1 MKILFVSQ
9 YYHPERFKVTELAEE
24 LFKRGYEVDV
34 LTGLPNYPEG
44 EILEDYRHG
53 KNRNQVINGVNVIR
67 VPLIGRKTGKL
78 YLSLNYLSYA
88 LNASIKAL
96 FLHKDYDLV
105 IVYQLSPILMALPA
119 IVVKW
124 THKIPLVMYTFDLW
138 PDSITTLGIKQNSL
152 FFKLVTNVS
161 RWIYRKADVQWV
173 SSASFNVYLNRFT
186 GLGKEIVHLPQY
198 AEDQFRLTPKT
209 PQKEFNCLFAG
220 NIGKAQSIKTI
231 LDAAKL
237 LENEKDIRIELVGS
251 GSDVDRLKDLANSME
266 LTNVHFAGSHP
277 LEKMP
282 DFYQEADV
290 FLVTL
295 FDDPVVSLT
304 LPGKVQT
311 YMAAGRPIV
320 GAVGGETAHVINESQ
335 GGRVVASGDSK
346 GLAEQILYYY
356 HNRDQVRIDGENARN
371 YYDLCFHKE
380 QFYDTILA
388 QIEKIATRK
397 ENYVQ
402 K

>member
-9 YYHPERFKVTELAEE
+9 YYYPERFKVTELAEE

-44 EILEDYRHG
+44 KILDEYTHG
-53 KNRNQVINGVNVIR
+53 KKRREVINGVNVIR
-67 VPLIGRKTGKL
+67 VPLIGRKSGKL

-88 LNASIKAL
+88 INASFKAL
-96 FLHKDYDLV
+96 FMKKDYDLV

-124 THKIPLVMYTFDLW
+124 THKIPMVMYTFDLW
-138 PDSITTLGIKQNSL
+138 PDSITTLGIKQNSF
-152 FFKLVTNVS
+152 FFKLVSNVS
-161 RWIYRKADVQWV
+161 RWIYRQADVQWV
-173 SSASFNVYLNRFT
+173 SSVSFNVYLNRFT

-198 AEDQFRLTPKT
+198 AEDQFQLTPKE
-209 PQKEFNCLFAG
+209 PQKKFNCLFAG
-220 NIGKAQSIKTI
+220 NMGKAQNIETI
-231 LDAAKL
+231 LAAAKI
-237 LENEKDIRIELVGS
+237 LEKEKDIHFELVGS
-251 GSDVDRLKDLANSME
+251 GSDVDRLKSLAKSMT
-266 LTNVHFAGSHP
+266 LMNVHFAGSHP

-282 DFYQEADV
+282 DFYQDADV

-311 YMAAGRPIV
+311 YMASGRPVV
-320 GAVGGETAHVINESQ
+320 GAVGGETAHVINESK
-335 GGRVVASGDSK
+335 GGRVVESGDAE
-346 GLAEQILYYY
+346 GLAQNILYYF

-371 YYDLCFHKE
+371 YYNLRFHKQ
-380 QFYDTILA
+380 QFYDTILT
-388 QIEKIATRK
+388 QIEMIAARREK
-397 ENYVQ
+397 HVQ